1 MDITKQN
8 TVYCDTLKIE
18 LATTDTNTGYKP
30 DNCMYMRPVAAYLL
44 AILKSPDIEI
54 QNDIGKIFKGHN
66 IIDYTFLRGEPD
78 IDHLYKTIAYAS
90 LYKSSGIEDDLIKTE
105 DVTVTL
111 VSQHIPQQLF
121 GRLKELGIET
131 EKTEKGIYQIKSN
144 MLFNTQIIVS
154 SEMGE
159 NEKEWLKSLINY
171 VQDDFLPRLMLLG
184 LDKCSKMLI

>member
-1 MDITKQN
+1 MNITKEN
-8 TVYCDTLKIE
+8 TVYCDALKIE

-111 VSQHIPQQLF
+111 VSQYIPQQLF
-121 GRLKELGIET
+121 DRLKELGIET
-131 EKTEKGIYQIKSN
+131 EKTEEGIYQIKSS
-144 MLFNTQIIVS
+144 MLFNTQVIVS
-154 SEMGE
+154 GEMGE
-159 NEKEWLKSLINY
+159 NEQEWLKSLINY

-184 LDKCSKMLI
+184 LDKCSKMFL